1 MDKETQPYW
10 TDGIYKIGTLSNRI
24 FKVTGKNVEM
34 QKITDGGNGSVQS
47 VIWKHGSFGECHP
60 DVAKIT
66 GQKTNNIQVLM
77 WGGKWRS
84 EGVISDDG
92 KTITIWSSMSNQ
104 LDVFEWISE
113 EEYTEIRNSGDPYNA
128 PTSHYK
134 VRPDNVGKL
143 LWITGRPGT
152 GKSTIAQHISKTLG
166 YVYYEGDAFFG
177 LVNPYIPPNK
187 NELISAVGQ
196 QTRLKGIPQERL
208 NVLAKYS
215 AAFKSMRYGQDF
227 DMSSLEAGYD
237 EMCKDIIRERA
248 RIGGDWVI
256 AHSAKTKSLR
266 DYIRKKLGPDLIFV
280 ALDMNKELQMRRLE
294 HRHGNRDEIK
304 YPDWVYNLFE
314 PAQPHETQ
322 MIEIVMD
329 SEMSRD
335 DAIQEIFK
343 KIAKY

>member
-1 MDKETQPYW
+1 METQYPW
-10 TDGIYKIGTLSNRI
+10 KDGIYKIGDLSNRI
-24 FKVTGKNVEM
+24 FKVNGQNVDM
-34 QKITDGGNGSVQS
+34 QKITEGDNGSVQS
-47 VIWKHGSFGECHP
+47 VIWKHGLFGECHP
-60 DVAKIT
+60 EVKKIT
-66 GQKTNNIQVLM
+66 RKKTNNIQILM

-113 EEYTEIRNSGDPYNA
+113 EEYTEIRNSGDPYDA

-134 VRPDNVGKL
+134 VQPDNVGKL

-166 YVYYEGDAFFG
+166 YVYYEGDAFLG

-187 NELISAVGQ
+187 NEMISAVGQ
-196 QTRLKGIPQERL
+196 QTRLRGIPQERL
-208 NVLAKYS
+208 NVLAKYG
-215 AAFKSMRYGQDF
+215 AAFKSLRDGQDF

-256 AHSAKTKSLR
+256 AHGTETKSLR

-294 HRHGNRDEIK
+294 HRHGNRDEIR
-304 YPDWVYNLFE
+304 YPDWVYKLFE
-314 PAQPHETQ
+314 PAQPHENQ
-322 MIEIVMD
+322 LIEIVLD

-335 DAIQEIFK
+335 DVIQEIFK
-343 KIAKY
+343 KIATS